1 MADLNVQFR
10 EEERIPVTFQT
21 ENAYH
26 WDVVFRGNEA
36 LQPIVF
42 SPQDRSMPVTFHE
55 DGINGE
61 IFGGVNYIVHDY
73 GDLPIATKQRLGCI
87 IVGEN
92 LDITPEGTLSATGE
106 ADMDPLSNLEI
117 EELLGGS

>member
-1 MADLNVQFR
+1 MADLNVRFQ
-10 EEERIPVTFQT
+10 EEQRIPLTFLT

-26 WDVVFRGNEA
+26 WDVVFQGNEE

-42 SPQDRSMPVTFHE
+42 TPRKAAIPVTFHE
-55 DGINGE
+55 DDINDK
-61 IFGGVNYIVHDY
+61 IYGGVNYVVHDY
-73 GDLPIATKQRLGCI
+73 GDLPIATRQRLGCI

-92 LDITPEGTLSATGE
+92 LDVTPEGLLSAE
-106 ADMDPLSNLEI
+106 AAQVDALTNMEI

>member
-26 WDVVFRGNEA
+26 WDVVFRGNEE

-42 SPQDRSMPVTFHE
+42 SSQDRSMPVTFHE

-73 GDLPIATKQRLGCI
+73 GDL
-87 IVGEN
+87 GE
-92 LDITPEGTLSATGE
+92 PGYHTGR
-106 ADMDPLSNLEI
+106 DTVSNR
-117 EELLGGS
+117 GGGHGPALKP

>member
-1 MADLNVQFR
+1 MADFNVQFQ

-26 WDVVFRGNEA
+26 WDVVFQGNEE

-42 SPQDRSMPVTFHE
+42 TPQDRSIPVTFHE
-55 DGINGE
+55 DEINDR
-61 IFGGVNYIVHDY
+61 IFGGVNSIIHDD
-73 GDLPIATKQRLGCI
+73 GDLPSATRQRLGCV

-92 LDITPEGTLSATGE
+92 LDITPEGLLSADAAQVDALT
-106 ADMDPLSNLEI
+106 NLEI

>member
-1 MADLNVQFR
+1 MADFNVRFQ
-10 EEERIPVTFQT
+10 EGQRIPVTFRT

-26 WDVVFRGNEA
+26 WNVVFHGNEE

-42 SPQDRSMPVTFHE
+42 TPREASIPVTFHE
-55 DGINGE
+55 DDINDR
-61 IFGGVNYIVHDY
+61 ILGGVNYIVHDY
-73 GDLPIATKQRLGCI
+73 GDLPIATRQRLGCI

-92 LDITPEGTLSATGE
+92 LDITPEGLLSADAAQVDSLTN
-106 ADMDPLSNLEI
+106 MEI

>member
-1 MADLNVQFR
+1 MADFNVRFQ
-10 EEERIPVTFQT
+10 EEQRIPVTFRT

-26 WDVVFRGNEA
+26 WDVVFHGNEE

-42 SPQDRSMPVTFHE
+42 TPRKAAIPVTFHE
-55 DGINGE
+55 DDINDK
-61 IFGGVNYIVHDY
+61 IYGGVNYVVHDY
-73 GDLPIATKQRLGCI
+73 GDLPIATRQRLGCI

-92 LDITPEGTLSATGE
+92 LDITPEGFLSADAAQVDSLTN
-106 ADMDPLSNLEI
+106 MEI

>member
-1 MADLNVQFR
+1 MADFNVQFQD
-10 EEERIPVTFQT
+10 EQRIPVTFRT

-26 WDVVFRGNEA
+26 WEVVFQGNEE

-42 SPQDRSMPVTFHE
+42 TIPKAAIPVTFHE
-55 DGINGE
+55 DDIRDK

-73 GDLPIATKQRLGCI
+73 GDLPIATKQRLGCV

-92 LDITPEGTLSATGE
+92 LDITPEGLLSAD
-106 ADMDPLSNLEI
+106 ASQMDALSNMEI